1 MKIVSNKHTI
11 PALNRKPDNNIKII
25 VSPQNKTVN
34 TLSTYR
40 QTAQI
45 NVPPPPPPPLAT
57 AKQIVV
63 NKGIL
68 KQRTTKNKKPII
80 QYNYQEPPPDYK
92 ANIYGLVNCG
102 VGRILIVLG
111 NGPSLNEVPIEQLNN
126 RPKIDILSI
135 NKPDPRVWPTKF
147 WSFYDTS
154 QFRRNED
161 TFNSYEGIL
170 LNSTSIK
177 RHKPKSVIF
186 RNIGG
191 MKFSRD
197 LIAGLCIGRTSCYA
211 AIQLALWMK
220 YDKIYFFGVDM
231 DAEGIDGHLHF
242 YGTNPDV
249 DPNIRKTRFKI
260 EADYFEYAAESMDY
274 QERKRFYFCS
284 SYLTWPFKARYNHL
298 DHRTAVDEIL
308 NHEAQM

>member
-1 MKIVSNKHTI
+1 MKIVSNKHTL

-25 VSPQNKTVN
+25 VSPQNKIVN

-40 QTAQI
+40 QTVQI
-45 NVPPPPPPPLAT
+45 NIPTTPPQKPAT

-63 NKGIL
+63 TKGIL
-68 KQRTTKNKKPII
+68 QQRTSKNKKAIVK
-80 QYNYQEPPPDYK
+80 YNFQEPPPDYK
-92 ANIYGLVNCG
+92 NNIYSIMNCG
-102 VGRILIVLG
+102 VGRILVVLG
-111 NGPSLNEVPIEQLNN
+111 NGPSLNEVQIELLNN
-126 RPKIDILSI
+126 RPKIDLLSI
-135 NKPDPRVWPTKF
+135 NRPDPRAWPTKF

-154 QFRRNED
+154 QFRRNEEA
-161 TFNSYEGIL
+161 FNSYEGIL

-177 RHKPKSVIF
+177 RHKPNSVIF

-197 LIAGLCIGRTSCYA
+197 LVAGLCIGRTSCYA

-220 YDKIYFFGVDM
+220 YDKIFFFGVDM
-231 DAEGIDGHLHF
+231 DPEGINGNLHF

-249 DPNIRKTRFKI
+249 DPGVRKTRFKI
-260 EADYFEYAAESMDY
+260 EADHFEFAAESMEY
-274 QERKRFYFCS
+274 QERKKFYFCS

-298 DHRTAVDEIL
+298 DHKVAVQEIL
-308 NHEAQM
+308 NYESQM